1 MKTVACILLSV
12 VALLVLAVAVGLFWA
27 SRGQRPA
34 AGEIRVPDRAAAEPA
49 SPPPPELV
57 VATWNIGFGG
67 GPDGMPTDRHDA
79 ASVRDR
85 LDRIARVLREG
96 VPARPGWRSPRGIE
110 GTRTGPAD
118 LVFLQEVDRPSDRSG
133 GIDQFAYLARAVGLP
148 YACFV
153 TTWNLNWLPYPSWP
167 PSRHLGRI
175 HSGQAILSRHPIRD
189 CTRIELPQPDEY
201 PRWYR
206 RFFLHRSLQ
215 VATIDLGGRAL
226 SAVNVHLEAFSQ
238 RNREDQATRL
248 RDLVANLAGPLI
260 VAGDFNA
267 PPPDAAKKSGFV
279 DEDIDFTTDTT
290 IARILDGG
298 DLRECLDDPDAAGPE
313 SPTLTFPAREP
324 TRRLDYVFHRGF
336 ADVAL
341 AGVDPADPA
350 SDHLP
355 VWTTLRF

>member
-1 MKTVACILLSV
+1 VKTVAWIALSAI
-12 VALLVLAVAVGLFWA
+12 ALLLVAAAIGLFWA

-34 AGEIRVPDRAAAEPA
+34 AGEIRVQDPATAPPA
-49 SPPPPELV
+49 SSPPRELV

-79 ASVRDR
+79 ASVRAR
-85 LDRIARVLREG
+85 LDAIALALREG
-96 VPARPGWRSPRGIE
+96 TATRLGWRFRRSLE
-110 GTRTGPAD
+110 GSTPGPAD

-133 GIDQFAYLARAVGLP
+133 GIDQFAYLADAVGLP

-175 HSGQAILSRHPIRD
+175 HSGQAILSRYPIRD
-189 CTRIELPQPDEY
+189 CTRVELPQPDEY

-215 VATIDLGGRAL
+215 VATIDAGGRAL
-226 SAVNVHLEAFSQ
+226 TAVNVHLEAFSQ
-238 RNREDQATRL
+238 PNREDQATRL
-248 RDLVANLAGPLI
+248 RDLVAGLEGPLV

-267 PPPDAAKKSGFV
+267 PPPHASRKAGFT
-279 DEDIDFTTDTT
+279 DEDIDFTTDAT
-290 IARILDGG
+290 IARFLDGG

-313 SPTLTFPAREP
+313 SLTFTFPARAP
-324 TRRLDYVFHRGF
+324 TRRLDYVFFRG
-336 ADVAL
+336 L
-341 AGVDPADPA
+341 AGVALTGVDPVDPA